1 MRRTEVKE
9 WRDSDRIP
17 LIGSAN
23 AENVRRL
30 KQTDLANHSAI
41 DGDWHFASEIPL
53 KSVGSPDVGSVEVT
67 KLEKREV
74 RFGSVRALLAEIEA
88 NSLPLAMLAM
98 MTLST
103 LKGTASLSRPE
114 IVVAVVIVW
123 MIALA
128 AAAKKTQ
135 PLLSGD
141 VNGEL

>member
-1 MRRTEVKE
+1 MRQTEVKE

-41 DGDWHFASEIPL
+41 DGDWHFAPEIPP
-53 KSVGSPDVGSVEVT
+53 KAVGSPDIRSAEVT
-67 KLEKREV
+67 ELEKHEV
-74 RFGSVRALLAEIEA
+74 RFSSVRALLTEIEA
-88 NSLPLAMLAM
+88 NRLPLAMLAM

-103 LKGTASLSRPE
+103 LNGTASLSGPE

-128 AAAKKTQ
+128 PVAKKTQ